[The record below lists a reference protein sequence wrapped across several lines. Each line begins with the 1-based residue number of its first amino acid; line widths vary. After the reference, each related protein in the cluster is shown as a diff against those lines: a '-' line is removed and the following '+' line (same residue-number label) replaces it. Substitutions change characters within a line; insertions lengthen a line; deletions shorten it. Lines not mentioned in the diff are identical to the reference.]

1 MKASD
6 INPEYLKKHGIEVP
20 RNKAS
25 KYGNRR
31 TEYAGVTYASGLEA
45 LVAAQL
51 DFMQRTTGEVVRWER
66 QVPFDLG
73 SGIRYVAD
81 FVVHYATGAPRTID
95 AKGML
100 TPEFKLKR
108 KLFEEKYGPLD
119 IVKKWQETPTEGR

>member
-6 INPEYLKKHGIEVP
+6 INPEYLKRHGIDIP
-20 RNKAS
+20 RSKGS

-31 TEYAGVTYASGLEA
+31 TTYAGVTYDSGLEA

-51 DFMQRTTGEVVRWER
+51 DFMQRTTGEVTRWER
-66 QVPFDLG
+66 QVTFDLG
-73 SGIRYVAD
+73 AGITYRAD
-81 FVVHYATGAPRTID
+81 FVVHYATGAARTID
-95 AKGML
+95 AKGVL

-119 IVKKWQETPTEGR
+119 IVKKWQDTPTEGR